1 MSSSGTLKVM
11 NKVYFGLII
20 SFFSLVALAEDSSQ
34 LGYVP
39 QSNLALLD
47 NTNPGT
53 EEHLRAEASQLA
65 DAYLNGLDLRMP
77 ASQESEDTPAN

>member
-1 MSSSGTLKVM
+1 M
-11 NKVYFGLII
+11 
-20 SFFSLVALAEDSSQ
+20 
-34 LGYVP
+34 
-39 QSNLALLD
+39 ALLD
-47 NTNPGT
+47 NTHPGT